1 MAKYFPELVVDTK
14 TKIQEA
20 QRTRGKAIPQTSE
33 KYLNISFKLLK
44 TEDEEKNT
52 EVVRAKSLL
61 YRKKGL

>member
-20 QRTRGKAIPQTSE
+20 QRTRGKAIPQMSE